1 MPSAPQFH
9 SLKFWA
15 STLGCHTVLEYE
27 RDLIVNQNLGG
38 TSFAKSQEQLLQKLF
53 SISQVYSFRNMTD
66 VLLQTYFEGVF
77 QEALCGT
84 EPYIQVVLIS
94 YIVDIDLSEM
104 VTNCNFREKWDA
116 LDGYQTWY
124 KKMV

>member
-1 MPSAPQFH
+1 
-9 SLKFWA
+9 
-15 STLGCHTVLEYE
+15 
-27 RDLIVNQNLGG
+27 
-38 TSFAKSQEQLLQKLF
+38 
-53 SISQVYSFRNMTD
+53 MTD

-104 VTNCNFREKWDA
+104 VTNGNFREKWDA
-116 LDGYQTWY
+116 LDGYQT
-124 KKMV
+124 